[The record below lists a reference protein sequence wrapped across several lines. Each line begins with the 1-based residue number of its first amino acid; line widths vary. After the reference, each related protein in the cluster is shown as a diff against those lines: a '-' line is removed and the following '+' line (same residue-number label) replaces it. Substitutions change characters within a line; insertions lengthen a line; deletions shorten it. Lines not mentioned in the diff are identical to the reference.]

1 LSNLWTNKQGYQT
14 ALNYYFTGINSIYQ
28 YNKLLSDNGYYKLL
42 DAVPI
47 EDSGDSG
54 TIHSH
59 IEEGIYFNV
68 QSGVT
73 YTIPQMRAN
82 NKGIV
87 FPAIQKEIMS
97 GYLDS
102 NNYITILTLGI
113 LQDLEF
119 TINLNSSWVYLNSIP
134 LYPSVTYE
142 NSNLTT
148 ISNTNTTNTTNNT
161 NNTWYK
167 KYKCNCCNNDFSIN
181 SMITMI

>member
-1 LSNLWTNKQGYQT
+1 M
-14 ALNYYFTGINSIYQ
+14 
-28 YNKLLSDNGYYKLL
+28 
-42 DAVPI
+42 
-47 EDSGDSG
+47 
-54 TIHSH
+54 
-59 IEEGIYFNV
+59 